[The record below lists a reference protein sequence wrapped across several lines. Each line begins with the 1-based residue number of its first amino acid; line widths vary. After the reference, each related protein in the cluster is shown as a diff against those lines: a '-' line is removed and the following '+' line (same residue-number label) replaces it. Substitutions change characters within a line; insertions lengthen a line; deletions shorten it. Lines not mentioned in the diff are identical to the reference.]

1 MVSSH
6 GEAVAIAGRLGPAS
20 CLLRSHVIG
29 SAGPGMRSSPVRR
42 TREQFGNAEVR
53 QKQPPLL
60 QKHIGGLNVAV
71 QHLLAMRKVDSLC
84 RLAQIAQRLVNW
96 QRSAGTQDTVAQ

>member
-20 CLLRSHVIG
+20 CLLRSHIIG
-29 SAGPGMRSSPVRR
+29 STGPGMRSSPVRR

-60 QKHIGGLNVAV
+60 QKHIGGVNFARRP
-71 QHLLAMRKVDSLC
+71 LLAMPKRVSVRPLAPIRQPLLTSHPAD
-84 RLAQIAQRLVNW
+84 RLEH
-96 QRSAGTQDTVAQ
+96 TV